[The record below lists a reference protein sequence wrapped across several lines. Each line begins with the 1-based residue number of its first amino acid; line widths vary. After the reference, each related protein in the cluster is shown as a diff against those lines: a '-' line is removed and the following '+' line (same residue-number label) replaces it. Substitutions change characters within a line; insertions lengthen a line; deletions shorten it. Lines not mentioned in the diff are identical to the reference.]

1 MPSFRA
7 LTALF
12 FIGASFTSAMALP
25 HDAPSAPTACD
36 ATCVAKASPVPVIIQ
51 DVQNKISPMVE
62 KIHALKE
69 CKADDIKPIVTD
81 ITTIIDGATAKVKA
95 YVDAKVDLNIALSA
109 DADAKAGVAVSG
121 IDVLVR
127 LFVSLV
133 TSVVVC
139 IQAALNVTAQVE
151 LDACI
156 KIFASLCISLSA
168 FVQVCCQLVAG
179 LAVALT
185 VQLTAF
191 VALCVKLG
199 VDASVTAFLKVV
211 L

>member
-12 FIGASFTSAMALP
+12 FIGASFTSTLALP
-25 HDAPSAPTACD
+25 HDAPTAPTACD
-36 ATCVAKASPVPVIIQ
+36 ATCVAKTSPVPVIIQ

-62 KIHALKE
+62 KIQYLKE
-69 CKADDIKPIVTD
+69 CKADDLKPIVAD
-81 ITTIIDGATAKVKA
+81 ITAIIDGATAKVRA
-95 YVDAKVDLNIALSA
+95 YVDAKVDLNIALA
-109 DADAKAGVAVSG
+109 AEANAKAGVAVS
-121 IDVLVR
+121 IDVFVG

-133 TSVVVC
+133 TSIVVC
-139 IQAALNVTAQVE
+139 IKAALNVTAQVE
-151 LDACI
+151 LDTCI
-156 KIFASLCISLSA
+156 KIFASLCISLCA
-168 FVQVCCQLVAG
+168 FLQVCCQLVVG
-179 LAVALT
+179 LAVALA

-191 VALCVKLG
+191 VALCAKLG